1 MQNMTLEKESK
12 EKLDSLLGMA
22 AEHLDGLKSRWSD
35 LQLSIP
41 KDQDS
46 DKFVSGYVFGKIEHK
61 FEEWFYS
68 LYARSMT
75 DEEYLEFW
83 NRVTDYIKSFIRMNQ
98 KI

>member
-1 MQNMTLEKESK
+1 MTLEKGSV

-22 AEHLDGLKSRWSD
+22 AEHRDGLNSRGSD
-35 LQLSIP
+35 PQLLLS

-68 LYARSMT
+68 RYARSMT
-75 DEEYLEFW
+75 DKEYLEFW
-83 NRVTDYIKSFIRMNQ
+83 NRVTDYVKSLTSMNS

>member
-1 MQNMTLEKESK
+1 MTLEKGSV

-35 LQLSIP
+35 PQLLLS

-68 LYARSMT
+68 RYARSMT
-75 DEEYLEFW
+75 DKEYLEFW
-83 NRVTDYIKSFIRMNQ
+83 NRVTDYVKSLTSMNS